1 VALNDVFSTGSTKPE
16 TPARLHNRNVTAVLG
31 PTNTGKTYL
40 AIERMLGHES
50 GIIGLPLRL
59 LAREVFNKLVV
70 RAGAE
75 NVALVTGEEK
85 IVPKNARYFVC
96 TVEALPNH
104 TTCAFAAIDEIQL
117 ASDLDRGHIFT
128 DRLLNLRG
136 TQETLL
142 LGAETM
148 RPIVERLLPGVN
160 IITRPRMSVL
170 AYTGSKKLTRLPSR
184 SAIVTF
190 SAHEVYAIAELIRR
204 QRGGAAVVLGSL
216 SPRTRNK
223 QVELYQNGDVDF
235 LIATDAIGMGLNLDV
250 DHVAFAADSKYDGFQ
265 FRKLNAAEI
274 GQIAGRAGRHLR
286 DGTFGVSHAVSPF
299 SDELVD
305 AIENHRF
312 QPVKILQW
320 RNRQLDFSTI
330 DSLRSS
336 LEVTPDAPGL
346 TRAPPT
352 EDWEALDRLS
362 RDPEVA
368 ALTNRPDRVELLW
381 NACRIPDYLNI
392 SPVQHSDLINHIFR
406 FLARD
411 GKIDENWFGKQVERA
426 DKPVGDID
434 TLAGRIAEIRTW
446 TFVANRAD
454 WLEDA
459 WTWQEATRAVEDRL
473 SDALHDQLTQRFV
486 DRRTSVLMRQLKEKT
501 MLDAEITSSG
511 DVLVEGHHVGQLSGF
526 RFQAD
531 PSAEGV
537 DAKAVRAAADKSLA
551 EAISKKAVK
560 ASQSPNEDFAL
571 TADGSIRWRGEVIA
585 KAVATEQMLHPRTL
599 LLADEQL
606 NGAPRDQIQARL
618 DLWLDSHIKT
628 LLKPLFDLTDAENLS
643 GTARGVAF
651 RLSEHQGIMARS
663 AIADEIKALDQET
676 RAGLRQLGVRF
687 GAFHIF
693 VPQLLKPAP
702 SKLLVDLFALHKGE
716 ADLPGREE
724 VPALSAAGR
733 TSVPVEPTYLPE
745 IYRLVGFK
753 ICGRRAVRIDILE
766 RLADLIRPLMAW
778 KPGGAGDKPQGAL
791 DGPGFTVTVDMT
803 SLLGCAGED
812 FSEVLKS
819 LGYRMERRE
828 AEHAPIPQ
836 PQPESAAEPAE
847 AGQTALGTAEG
858 AESGQPAAPETAA
871 EETTVAET
879 ATPDTAVAET
889 AQPDAAPA
897 LDAQFDIAP
906 SDIAPSD
913 IAPAAVAPAEIAA
926 SDTTDEEAVPPHTTA
941 SDSNPSE
948 PGPSAPGPSE
958 PAPTGAG
965 TSPAEDAPAVDADEA
980 NFIEVWRPKPRF
992 HNDRGA
998 AKRDSRQGQRQ
1009 KSGQKQDSGSGG
1021 DRTGQKQGHKQGHN
1035 RGRNSDQKPG
1045 HKSTRK
1051 PAQGG
1056 RPPRPE
1062 KKIDPDSPFAALA
1075 ALKQELKKKD

>member
-1 VALNDVFSTGSTKPE
+1 MKESGANLALFDALTKDTRQNTGSPQAPT
-16 TPARLHNRNVTAVLG
+16 RLQNKNVTAVLG

-59 LAREVFNKLVV
+59 LAREVYNKVV
-70 RAGAE
+70 DRAGIE

-85 IVPKNARYFVC
+85 IFPKNARYFVC

-104 TTCAFAAIDEIQL
+104 TNCAFAAIDEIQL

-160 IITRPRMSVL
+160 IVTRPRMSIL

-265 FRKLNAAEI
+265 YRNLNAAEI

-299 SDELVD
+299 NDEMVQ
-305 AIENHRF
+305 AIESHRF

-320 RNRQLDFSTI
+320 RNRELDFGSI
-330 DSLRSS
+330 DALRHS
-336 LEVTPDAPGL
+336 LEVTPNEPGL
-346 TRAPPT
+346 TRAPPSD
-352 EDWEALDRLS
+352 DWEAFDRLA
-362 RDPEVA
+362 RDQEIADLV
-368 ALTNRPDRVELLW
+368 TSPDRVELLW
-381 NACRIPDYLNI
+381 NACRIPDFQNI
-392 SPVQHSDLINHIFR
+392 SPGQHSDLINRIFR
-406 FLARD
+406 FLATK
-411 GKIDENWFGKQVERA
+411 GKIDEDWFGKQVERA
-426 DKPVGDID
+426 DKPVGNID

-501 MLDAEITSSG
+501 MLDAEINSDG
-511 DVLVEGHHVGQLSGF
+511 EVLVEGHHVGQLSGF
-526 RFQAD
+526 RFQPD
-531 PSAEGV
+531 PTAEGV
-537 DAKAVRAAADKSLA
+537 DAKAVRSAADKTLA
-551 EAISKKAVK
+551 DAINKKAAK
-560 ASQSPNEDFAL
+560 AAQSPNEDFTLASD
-571 TADGSIRWRGEVIA
+571 ASIRWRGEVVA
-585 KAVATEQMLHPRTL
+585 KAIAGEEMLVPRTL

-606 NGAPRDQIQARL
+606 NGAPREQIQARL
-618 DLWLDSHIKT
+618 DLWLDTHIKT
-628 LLKPLFDLTDAENLS
+628 LLKPLFDLKDAGNLT
-643 GTARGVAF
+643 GTARGLAF
-651 RLSEHQGIMARS
+651 RLSENSGIVARS
-663 AIADEIKALDQET
+663 DVSEDVRSLEQET

-687 GAFHIF
+687 GAFHVF
-693 VPQLLKPAP
+693 VPLLLKPAP
-702 SKLLVDLFALHKGE
+702 SKLLVDLFALHKGDAE
-716 ADLPGREE
+716 LPGREE
-724 VPALSAAGR
+724 IPAMSSAGR
-733 TSVPVEPTYLPE
+733 TSVPVDPAFLSE

-753 ICGRRAVRIDILE
+753 VCGKRAVRIDILE

-778 KPGGAGDKPQGAL
+778 KPGGTAEKPVGAV

-803 SLLGCAGED
+803 SLLGCAGDD
-812 FSEVLKS
+812 FSEVLRA
-819 LGYRMERRE
+819 LGYKVDRKPVEKE
-828 AEHAPIPQ
+828 ET
-836 PQPESAAEPAE
+836 PAE
-847 AGQTALGTAEG
+847 
-858 AESGQPAAPETAA
+858 SDSA
-871 EETTVAET
+871 EEVSTEETVASGSGEE
-879 ATPDTAVAET
+879 VSAET
-889 AQPDAAPA
+889 P
-897 LDAQFDIAP
+897 
-906 SDIAPSD
+906 
-913 IAPAAVAPAEIAA
+913 
-926 SDTTDEEAVPPHTTA
+926 T
-941 SDSNPSE
+941 
-948 PGPSAPGPSE
+948 E
-958 PAPTGAG
+958 PAPIEASATDVSATVEE
-965 TSPAEDAPAVDADEA
+965 TSTADAEPTVTEPEEPQ
-980 NFIEVWRPKPRF
+980 FIEIWRPAPRF
-992 HNDRGA
+992 SGNRNA
-998 AKRDSRQGQRQ
+998 PKRDAKDGQKNNKYKGQRNAG
-1009 KSGQKQDSGSGG
+1009 KKPGDNKGGGNKGSGKP
-1021 DRTGQKQGHKQGHN
+1021 KQAP
-1035 RGRNSDQKPG
+1035 R
-1045 HKSTRK
+1045 
-1051 PAQGG
+1051 A
-1056 RPPRPE
+1056 PRPE

-1075 ALKQELKKKD
+1075 ALKQSLEKSD

>member
-1 VALNDVFSTGSTKPE
+1 MALIDALPIGTAKSDAP
-16 TPARLHNRNVTAVLG
+16 PRLHNRNVTAVLG

-40 AIERMLGHES
+40 AIERMLGHET

-59 LAREVFNKLVV
+59 LAREVYNKLVI

-85 IVPKNARYFVC
+85 IMPKAARYFVC
-96 TVEALPNH
+96 TVEALPNY
-104 TTCAFAAIDEIQL
+104 TQCAFAAIDEIQL

-128 DRLLNLRG
+128 DRMLNLRG

-148 RPIVERLLPGVN
+148 RPIVEKLLPGVN
-160 IITRPRMSVL
+160 VITRPRMSVL
-170 AYTGSKKLTRLPSR
+170 AYTGSKKLTRLPTR

-190 SAHEVYAIAELIRR
+190 SANEVYAIAELIRR

-286 DGTFGVSHAVSPF
+286 DGTFGVSHAVQPF
-299 SDELVD
+299 NEELVA
-305 AIENHRF
+305 AIESHRF

-320 RNRQLDFSTI
+320 RNRALDFSTI
-330 DSLRSS
+330 DGLRRS
-336 LEVTPDAPGL
+336 LEITPDTPGL

-362 RDPEVA
+362 RDPEIVD
-368 ALTNRPDRVELLW
+368 LVTSPDRVELLW
-381 NACRIPDYLNI
+381 NACRIPDYQNI
-392 SPVQHSDLINHIFR
+392 SPAQHSDMVNHIFR
-406 FLARD
+406 FIAKD

-426 DKPVGDID
+426 DKPVGDIE

-501 MLDAEITSSG
+501 MLDAEITATG

-526 RFQAD
+526 RFQPD

-537 DAKAVRAAADKSLA
+537 DAKAVRAAADKTLA
-551 EAISKKAVK
+551 DAIAKKAVK
-560 ASQSPNEDFAL
+560 ASQSPNEDFTLA
-571 TADGSIRWRGEVIA
+571 ADGSIRWRGEVIA
-585 KAVATEQMLHPRTL
+585 RALAAELMLQPRTL

-606 NGAPRDQIQARL
+606 NGAPRDQVQARL
-618 DLWLDSHIKT
+618 DLWLDTHIKT
-628 LLKPLFDLTDAENLS
+628 LLKPLFDLKEAENLS
-643 GTARGVAF
+643 GLARGLAF
-651 RLSEHQGIMARS
+651 RLSENNGILARS
-663 AIADEIKALDQET
+663 DIADDVKALDQET

-716 ADLPGREE
+716 TELPGREE
-724 VPALSAAGR
+724 IPAMSAAGR
-733 TSVPVEPTYLPE
+733 TSVPVDTAFQPD
-745 IYRLVGFK
+745 IYEMVGFK
-753 ICGRRAVRIDILE
+753 VCGKRAVRIDILE

-778 KPGGAGDKPQGAL
+778 KPGGQTEKPQGAV

-819 LGYRMERRE
+819 LGYRMERKPVE
-828 AEHAPIPQ
+828 KTTELPASPDLSKSSTSSEPI
-836 PQPESAAEPAE
+836 EPAE
-847 AGQTALGTAEG
+847 ATEPAATQEATPTADHVETQIPVPEKIEHDTTDTEPASAEAAPAPTDASPSQAPESSSAHTTAETE
-858 AESGQPAAPETAA
+858 ASATDVPAVADAQAA
-871 EETTVAET
+871 EEPE
-879 ATPDTAVAET
+879 
-889 AQPDAAPA
+889 
-897 LDAQFDIAP
+897 
-906 SDIAPSD
+906 
-913 IAPAAVAPAEIAA
+913 
-926 SDTTDEEAVPPHTTA
+926 EEA
-941 SDSNPSE
+941 
-948 PGPSAPGPSE
+948 
-958 PAPTGAG
+958 
-965 TSPAEDAPAVDADEA
+965 
-980 NFIEVWRPKPRF
+980 FIEIWRPKPRF
-992 HNDRGA
+992 HNERSGGRRDNKRRQNQNAGDNKGEKQASGGRPSGKHGHEGA
-998 AKRDSRQGQRQ
+998 AGKRGGQNKDRLN
-1009 KSGQKQDSGSGG
+1009 KGG
-1021 DRTGQKQGHKQGHN
+1021 KGKGGHGKGAQGHK
-1035 RGRNSDQKPG
+1035 S
-1045 HKSTRK
+1045 
-1051 PAQGG
+1051 
-1056 RPPRPE
+1056 PRPE
-1062 KKIDPDSPFAALA
+1062 KKIDPDSPFAALM
-1075 ALKQELKKKD
+1075 ALKQNMDKKD

>member
-1 VALNDVFSTGSTKPE
+1 MKESGTSLALFDALPGGTTQNGSQLNTSLQPE
-16 TPARLHNRNVTAVLG
+16 APTRLKNRNVTAVLG

-59 LAREVFNKLVV
+59 LAREVYTKLVM
-70 RAGAE
+70 RAGEE

-85 IVPKNARYFVC
+85 IMPKAARYFVC
-96 TVEALPNH
+96 TVEALPNY
-104 TTCAFAAIDEIQL
+104 TQCAFAAIDEIQL

-148 RPIVERLLPGVN
+148 RPIIEKLLPGVN
-160 IITRPRMSVL
+160 VVTRPRMSVL
-170 AYTGSKKLTRLPSR
+170 AYTGSKKLTRLPTR

-190 SAHEVYAIAELIRR
+190 SANEVYAIAELIRR

-286 DGTFGVSHAVSPF
+286 DGTFGVSHAVQPL
-299 SDELVD
+299 DEEMVK

-312 QPVKILQW
+312 QPIKILQW
-320 RNRQLDFSTI
+320 RNRKLDFSTI
-330 DSLRSS
+330 DDLRRS
-336 LEVTPDAPGL
+336 LEVTPDMPGL
-346 TRAPPT
+346 TRAPPSD
-352 EDWEALDRLS
+352 DWEALDRLS
-362 RDPEVA
+362 RDPEITDLV
-368 ALTNRPDRVELLW
+368 TSSDRVELLW
-381 NACRIPDYLNI
+381 NACRIPDFQNV
-392 SPVQHSDLINHIFR
+392 SPAQHSDLVNHIFR
-406 FLARD
+406 FIAKD

-501 MLDAEITSSG
+501 MLDAEITATG

-526 RFQAD
+526 RFQPD

-537 DAKAVRAAADKSLA
+537 DAKAVRAAADKTLA
-551 EAISKKAVK
+551 DAIAKKASK
-560 ASQSPNEDFAL
+560 ASISPNEDFTLA
-571 TADGSIRWRGEVIA
+571 ADGSIRWRGEVIA
-585 KAVATEQMLHPRTL
+585 RALAAEQMLQPRTL

-618 DLWLDSHIKT
+618 DLWLDTRIKT
-628 LLKPLFDLTDAENLS
+628 LLKPLFDLKDAENLS
-643 GTARGVAF
+643 GIARGMAF
-651 RLSEHQGIMARS
+651 RLSENNGVMPRAD
-663 AIADEIKALDQET
+663 IADDVKALDQET

-716 ADLPGREE
+716 AELPGREE
-724 VPALSAAGR
+724 IPAMSAAGR
-733 TSVPVEPTYLPE
+733 TSVPVDPAFQAE
-745 IYRLVGFK
+745 IYQMVGFK
-753 ICGRRAVRIDILE
+753 ICGKRAVRIDILE

-778 KPGGAGDKPQGAL
+778 KPGGESVKPQGAV
-791 DGPGFTVTVDMT
+791 DGPGFTITVDMT

-812 FSEVLKS
+812 FNEVLKS
-819 LGYRMERRE
+819 LGYRMERKPVEKPVEPKPTEDAAQE
-828 AEHAPIPQ
+828 AAQEETASDAGSESPAVETETSPVDPVDPADPTSVEPAPIEPDSV
-836 PQPESAAEPAE
+836 ESAPADPPTEDPEPVEDVAQAETPSTQEPAVADATPE
-847 AGQTALGTAEG
+847 TSVE
-858 AESGQPAAPETAA
+858 AAPETSSEAPH
-871 EETTVAET
+871 ETVAE
-879 ATPDTAVAET
+879 
-889 AQPDAAPA
+889 
-897 LDAQFDIAP
+897 
-906 SDIAPSD
+906 
-913 IAPAAVAPAEIAA
+913 
-926 SDTTDEEAVPPHTTA
+926 EEA
-941 SDSNPSE
+941 
-948 PGPSAPGPSE
+948 
-958 PAPTGAG
+958 
-965 TSPAEDAPAVDADEA
+965 
-980 NFIEVWRPKPRF
+980 FIEVWRPKPRF
-992 HNDRGA
+992 HNDRAGGRRDN
-998 AKRDSRQGQRQ
+998 KRNQ
-1009 KSGQKQDSGSGG
+1009 
-1021 DRTGQKQGHKQGHN
+1021 N
-1035 RGRNSDQKPG
+1035 QKPG
-1045 HKSTRK
+1045 NNKGEKQSKGKRPPGK
-1051 PAQGG
+1051 RDQDRNAKNKGAQGN

-1075 ALKQELKKKD
+1075 ALKQDLIKKN

>member
-1 VALNDVFSTGSTKPE
+1 MRLSRMKESGTSLALFDASPSGTVKSEAPM
-16 TPARLHNRNVTAVLG
+16 RLQNRNVTAVLG

-40 AIERMLGHES
+40 AIERMLGHET

-59 LAREVFNKLVV
+59 LAREVYNKLVM
-70 RAGAE
+70 RAGSD

-85 IVPKNARYFVC
+85 IIPENARYFVC

-104 TTCAFAAIDEIQL
+104 TQCAFAAIDEIQL

-128 DRLLNLRG
+128 DRILNLRG

-148 RPIVERLLPGVN
+148 RPIIEKLMPGVN

-170 AYTGSKKLTRLPSR
+170 AFTGSKKLTRLPTR

-190 SAHEVYAIAELIRR
+190 SANEVYAIAELIRR

-274 GQIAGRAGRHLR
+274 GQIAGRAGRHLS
-286 DGTFGVSHAVSPF
+286 DGTFGVSHAVPSF
-299 SDELVD
+299 DEEMVN

-320 RNRQLDFSTI
+320 RNRALDFSTI
-330 DSLRSS
+330 DGLRRS
-336 LEVTPDAPGL
+336 LEVTPDMPGL
-346 TRAPPT
+346 TRAPPAD
-352 EDWEALDRLS
+352 DWEALDRLS
-362 RDPEVA
+362 RDPDIA
-368 ALTNRPDRVELLW
+368 ALATSADRVELLW
-381 NACRIPDYLNI
+381 NACRIPDYQNI
-392 SPVQHSDLINHIFR
+392 SPAQHSDLVNRIFR
-406 FLARD
+406 FIASD
-411 GKIDENWFGKQVERA
+411 GKIDENWFGKQVKRA

-446 TFVANRAD
+446 TFIANRAD
-454 WLEDA
+454 WLENA
-459 WTWQEATRAVEDRL
+459 WTWQEATRDVEDRL

-501 MLDAEITSSG
+501 MLDAEITATG

-526 RFQAD
+526 RFQPD

-537 DAKAVRAAADKSLA
+537 DAKAVRSAADKTLA
-551 EAISKKAVK
+551 EAISKKAAK
-560 ASQSPNEDFAL
+560 AALSPNEDFTL
-571 TADGSIRWRGEVIA
+571 TTEGSIRWRGEIIA
-585 KAVATEQMLHPRTL
+585 RALASEDMLQPRTL

-618 DLWLDSHIKT
+618 DLWLDTHIKT
-628 LLKPLFDLTDAENLS
+628 LLKPLFDLKDAENLS
-643 GTARGVAF
+643 GLARGMAF
-651 RLSEHQGIMARS
+651 RLSENHGILERS
-663 AIADEIKALDQET
+663 LVADDVKALDQET

-702 SKLLVDLFALHKGE
+702 SKLLVDLFALHKDE

-724 VPALSAAGR
+724 IPAMSAAGR
-733 TSVPVEPTYLPE
+733 TSVPVDPAFSPE

-753 ICGRRAVRIDILE
+753 ICGKRAVRIDILE

-778 KPGGAGDKPQGAL
+778 KPGGAGDKPQGAI

-803 SLLGCAGED
+803 SLLGCAGDD

-819 LGYRMERRE
+819 LGYRMERRPVE
-828 AEHAPIPQ
+828 K
-836 PQPESAAEPAE
+836 QPEPEPRQTDAQSGVPAADAAPAE
-847 AGQTALGTAEG
+847 TGVEDSPA
-858 AESGQPAAPETAA
+858 SGQPAQATEAQPETPPQKVEPGEAVSNDATPVETASSDASA
-871 EETTVAET
+871 ESETPAQPASEPAET
-879 ATPDTAVAET
+879 APAEPDTA
-889 AQPDAAPA
+889 
-897 LDAQFDIAP
+897 
-906 SDIAPSD
+906 
-913 IAPAAVAPAEIAA
+913 
-926 SDTTDEEAVPPHTTA
+926 EE
-941 SDSNPSE
+941 
-948 PGPSAPGPSE
+948 
-958 PAPTGAG
+958 
-965 TSPAEDAPAVDADEA
+965 ED
-980 NFIEVWRPKPRF
+980 NFMEVWRPNPRF
-992 HNDRGA
+992 HNDR
-998 AKRDSRQGQRQ
+998 
-1009 KSGQKQDSGSGG
+1009 SGG
-1021 DRTGQKQGHKQGHN
+1021 RRDNKRSQN
-1035 RGRNSDQKPG
+1035 QKPG
-1045 HKSTRK
+1045 NNRSDKQGKGKRPSGKRDNDRNTRNK
-1051 PAQGG
+1051 NNPSSRA
-1056 RPPRPE
+1056 PRPE

-1075 ALKQELKKKD
+1075 ALKQDLTKKT

>member
-1 VALNDVFSTGSTKPE
+1 MKESGAHLALFDALPQTTATPQA
-16 TPARLHNRNVTAVLG
+16 PARLHNRNVTAVLG

-40 AIERMLGHES
+40 AIERMLGHET

-59 LAREVFNKLVV
+59 LAREVYNKLVD
-70 RAGAE
+70 RAGIE

-85 IVPKNARYFVC
+85 IFPKNARYFVC

-104 TTCAFAAIDEIQL
+104 TNCAFAAIDEIQL

-160 IITRPRMSVL
+160 VITRPRMSIL

-190 SAHEVYAIAELIRR
+190 SANEVYAIAELIRR

-265 FRKLNAAEI
+265 FRNLNAAEI

-299 SDELVD
+299 NDELVE
-305 AIENHRF
+305 AIESHRF

-320 RNRQLDFSTI
+320 RNRELDFNSI
-330 DSLRSS
+330 DALRRS
-336 LEVTPDAPGL
+336 LEVTPNEPGL
-346 TRAPPT
+346 TRAPPSD
-352 EDWEALDRLS
+352 DWEALDRLS
-362 RDPEVA
+362 RDSEIVD
-368 ALTNRPDRVELLW
+368 LVTSPDRVELLW
-381 NACRIPDYLNI
+381 NACRIPDYQNI
-392 SPVQHSDLINHIFR
+392 SPAQHSDLINRIFR
-406 FLARD
+406 FLATK
-411 GKIDENWFGKQVERA
+411 GKIDEDWFGKQVERA
-426 DKPVGDID
+426 DKPTGDID

-501 MLDAEITSSG
+501 MLDAEINSDG

-526 RFQAD
+526 RFQPD
-531 PSAEGV
+531 PTAEGV
-537 DAKAVRAAADKSLA
+537 DAKAVRAAADKVLA
-551 EAISKKAVK
+551 DAINKKAAK
-560 ASQSPNEDFAL
+560 AAQSPNEDFTLAMD
-571 TADGSIRWRGEVIA
+571 ASIRWRGEVIA
-585 KAVATEQMLHPRTL
+585 RAVAGEEMLQPRTL

-618 DLWLDSHIKT
+618 DLWLDTHIKT
-628 LLKPLFDLTDAENLS
+628 LLKPLFDLKDAENLT
-643 GTARGVAF
+643 GIARGLAF
-651 RLSEHQGIMARS
+651 RISENSGLVARS
-663 AIADEIKALDQET
+663 EVAEDVRSLDQDT

-687 GAFHIF
+687 GAFHVF

-702 SKLLVDLFALHKGE
+702 SKLLVDLFALHKGD

-724 VPALSAAGR
+724 IPAMSAAGR
-733 TSVPVEPTYLPE
+733 TSVPVDPAFFAE

-753 ICGRRAVRIDILE
+753 VCGKRAVRIDILE

-778 KPGGAGDKPQGAL
+778 KPGGATEKPAGAV

-812 FSEVLKS
+812 FSEVLRA
-819 LGYRMERRE
+819 LGYKVDRKPVEKEAVATVE
-828 AEHAPIPQ
+828 AESAPA
-836 PQPESAAEPAE
+836 PEDASGDATPPDATPEDASDKTLTNAPATDASADGSEKPSEDVAATEQAADATGTEPIAAEP
-847 AGQTALGTAEG
+847 
-858 AESGQPAAPETAA
+858 
-871 EETTVAET
+871 EE
-879 ATPDTAVAET
+879 P
-889 AQPDAAPA
+889 
-897 LDAQFDIAP
+897 QFI
-906 SDIAPSD
+906 
-913 IAPAAVAPAEIAA
+913 EIWR
-926 SDTTDEEAVPPHTTA
+926 
-941 SDSNPSE
+941 
-948 PGPSAPGPSE
+948 
-958 PAPTGAG
+958 PAPRFSGNRN
-965 TSPAEDAPAVDADEA
+965 AP
-980 NFIEVWRPKPRF
+980 
-992 HNDRGA
+992 
-998 AKRDSRQGQRQ
+998 KRDAKGGPKNNKFKGQRNSGKKQGDQ
-1009 KSGQKQDSGSGG
+1009 KGGGKQKQAP
-1021 DRTGQKQGHKQGHN
+1021 R
-1035 RGRNSDQKPG
+1035 
-1045 HKSTRK
+1045 
-1051 PAQGG
+1051 A
-1056 RPPRPE
+1056 PRPE

-1075 ALKQELKKKD
+1075 ALKQNLGKSD

>member
-1 VALNDVFSTGSTKPE
+1 MKESGTKLALIDALPSGSVKPE
-16 TPARLHNRNVTAVLG
+16 APTRLKNRNVTAVLG

-40 AIERMLGHES
+40 AIERMLGHET

-59 LAREVFNKLVV
+59 LAREVYNKLVI

-85 IVPKNARYFVC
+85 IMPKQARYFVC
-96 TVEALPNH
+96 TVEALPNY
-104 TTCAFAAIDEIQL
+104 TQCAFAAIDEIQL

-128 DRLLNLRG
+128 DRMLNLRG

-160 IITRPRMSVL
+160 VITRPRMSVL
-170 AYTGSKKLTRLPSR
+170 AFTGSKKLTRLPTR

-190 SAHEVYAIAELIRR
+190 SANEVYAIAELIRR

-274 GQIAGRAGRHLR
+274 GQIAGRAGRHLS
-286 DGTFGVSHAVSPF
+286 DGTFGVSHAVPSF
-299 SDELVD
+299 DEELVN

-320 RNRQLDFSTI
+320 RNRALDFSSM
-330 DSLRSS
+330 DSLRRS
-336 LEVTPDAPGL
+336 LEITPDTPGL
-346 TRAPPT
+346 TRAPPSD
-352 EDWEALDRLS
+352 DWEALDRLS
-362 RDPEVA
+362 RDPEIAGLV
-368 ALTNRPDRVELLW
+368 TSPDRVELLW
-381 NACRIPDYLNI
+381 NACRIPDYQNI
-392 SPVQHSDLINHIFR
+392 SPAQHSDLINHIFR
-406 FLARD
+406 FIAKD

-501 MLDAEITSSG
+501 MLDAEITATG

-526 RFQAD
+526 RFQPD

-537 DAKAVRAAADKSLA
+537 DAKAVRAAADKTLA

-560 ASQSPNEDFAL
+560 ASLSPNEDFTLA
-571 TADGSIRWRGEVIA
+571 ADGSIRWRGEVIA
-585 KAVATEQMLHPRTL
+585 RALAAEEMLQPRTL

-618 DLWLDSHIKT
+618 DLWLVTHIKT
-628 LLKPLFDLTDAENLS
+628 LLKPLFDLKEAENLS
-643 GTARGVAF
+643 GIARGMAF
-651 RLSEHQGIMARS
+651 RLSEHNGILPRTD
-663 AIADEIKALDQET
+663 IADDVKALDQET

-702 SKLLVDLFALHKGE
+702 SKLLVDLFALYKGE
-716 ADLPGREE
+716 TDLPGREE
-724 VPALSAAGR
+724 IPAMSAAGR
-733 TSVPVEPTYLPE
+733 TSVPVDPSFQPD
-745 IYRLVGFK
+745 IYQMVGFK
-753 ICGRRAVRIDILE
+753 ICGKRAVRIDILE

-778 KPGGAGDKPQGAL
+778 KPGANGEKPAGAI

-819 LGYRMERRE
+819 LGYRMERKPVEKPTEPEPAPE
-828 AEHAPIPQ
+828 AIPD
-836 PQPESAAEPAE
+836 AEPAAE
-847 AGQTALGTAEG
+847 SVQAEPENTQPAEQTAEG
-858 AESGQPAAPETAA
+858 ESAPIKETQTEPPAEADTPPTEAQPIADVAPEQAVPDLADPIQQISEPTIPDQATTVSAEPKPAATPTV
-871 EETTVAET
+871 EEE
-879 ATPDTAVAET
+879 
-889 AQPDAAPA
+889 
-897 LDAQFDIAP
+897 
-906 SDIAPSD
+906 
-913 IAPAAVAPAEIAA
+913 
-926 SDTTDEEAVPPHTTA
+926 
-941 SDSNPSE
+941 DS
-948 PGPSAPGPSE
+948 
-958 PAPTGAG
+958 
-965 TSPAEDAPAVDADEA
+965 
-980 NFIEVWRPKPRF
+980 FIEVWRPKPRF
-992 HNDRGA
+992 HNDRAGGRRDNKRNQNQRSGNNKSEKQGKGKRPSG
-998 AKRDSRQGQRQ
+998 KRDHDRNAKN
-1009 KSGQKQDSGSGG
+1009 KSA
-1021 DRTGQKQGHKQGHN
+1021 QGH
-1035 RGRNSDQKPG
+1035 
-1045 HKSTRK
+1045 
-1051 PAQGG
+1051 

-1075 ALKQELKKKD
+1075 ALKQDLTKKK

>member
-1 VALNDVFSTGSTKPE
+1 MATTDALSPGSTRPE
-16 TPARLHNRNVTAVLG
+16 TPARTRSRNVTAVLG

-59 LAREVFNKLVV
+59 LAREVYNKLVV
-70 RAGAE
+70 RAGRE
-75 NVALVTGEEK
+75 KVALVTGEEK
-85 IVPKNARYFVC
+85 IVPEDACYFVC

-104 TTCAFAAIDEIQL
+104 TGCAFAAIDEIQL

-148 RPIVERLLPGVN
+148 RPLVEGLLPGVN
-160 IITRPRMSVL
+160 VITRPRMSVL

-190 SAHEVYAIAELIRR
+190 SANEVYAIAELIRR

-286 DGTFGVSHAVSPF
+286 DGTFGVSHAVPPF
-299 SDELVD
+299 SEDLVD

-320 RNRQLDFSTI
+320 RNRELDFSSI
-330 DSLRSS
+330 DGLRRS
-336 LEVTPDAPGL
+336 LEITPDAPGL

-362 RDPEVA
+362 RDPDVT
-368 ALTNRPDRVELLW
+368 ALTTGPDRVELLW

-392 SPVQHSDLINHIFR
+392 SPAQHSDLINHIFR

-426 DKPVGDID
+426 DKPIGDID

-501 MLDAEITSSG
+501 MLDAEITSTG

-537 DAKAVRAAADKSLA
+537 DAKAVRSAADKSLA
-551 EAISKKAVK
+551 EAISRKAVK
-560 ASQSPNEDFAL
+560 ASQSPNEDFTLA
-571 TADGSIRWRGEVIA
+571 ADGSIRWRGEVIA
-585 KAVATEQMLHPRTL
+585 KAIATEQMLHPRTL

-618 DLWLDSHIKT
+618 DLWLDTHIKT
-628 LLKPLFDLTDAENLS
+628 LLKPLFDLKDAENLS

-651 RLSEHQGIMARS
+651 RLSENHGIMARS

-716 ADLPGREE
+716 SDLPGREE
-724 VPALSAAGR
+724 IPALSAAGR
-733 TSVPVEPTYLPE
+733 TSVPVEPDYLPE
-745 IYRLVGFK
+745 IYRMVGFK

-766 RLADLIRPLMAW
+766 RLADLIRPLLAW

-828 AEHAPIPQ
+828 AEQPPAPQ
-836 PQPESAAEPAE
+836 PASAPASEPD
-847 AGQTALGTAEG
+847 TAESTAADDIRPGSVAG
-858 AESGQPAAPETAA
+858 AECSPAVPAETAA
-871 EETTVAET
+871 AAAAELQVGT
-879 ATPDTAVAET
+879 APA
-889 AQPDAAPA
+889 DAAPSV
-897 LDAQFDIAP
+897 LAP
-906 SDIAPSD
+906 SEAADTDTAPPQPTPSD
-913 IAPAAVAPAEIAA
+913 SIASPSDPSGADTGPAAE
-926 SDTTDEEAVPPHTTA
+926 
-941 SDSNPSE
+941 
-948 PGPSAPGPSE
+948 APGADAE
-958 PAPTGAG
+958 AAG
-965 TSPAEDAPAVDADEA
+965 
-980 NFIEVWRPKPRF
+980 FIEVWRPKPRF
-992 HNDRGA
+992 HNDRGS
-998 AKRDSRQGQRQ
+998 AKRAGRHGQRQ
-1009 KSGQKQDSGSGG
+1009 RS
-1021 DRTGQKQGHKQGHN
+1021 GHKQDNPAAGRDGEGGADN
-1035 RGRNSDQKPG
+1035 RPDNKPGRKPG
-1045 HKSTRK
+1045 HKSARK
-1051 PAQGG
+1051 TGQGG

-1075 ALKQELKKKD
+1075 ALKQDLRKKD